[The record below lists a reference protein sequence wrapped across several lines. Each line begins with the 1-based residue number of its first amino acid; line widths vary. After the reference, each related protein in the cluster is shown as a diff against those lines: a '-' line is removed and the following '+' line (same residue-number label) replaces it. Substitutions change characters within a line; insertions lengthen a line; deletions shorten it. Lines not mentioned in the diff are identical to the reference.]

1 MGKVNLENVSPGMV
15 LEKDVKERSGR
26 VLLRAGTEISDRHM
40 NILKTW
46 GVTEVDVENLT
57 QAEVNA
63 QVTQQL
69 DPEAL
74 KIAEEQ
80 VSHLFCHT
88 DKEHPAMRKLMRIS
102 VMKQVRKPTVM

>member
-1 MGKVNLENVSPGMV
+1 MGKVNLENISPGMV
-15 LEKDVKERSGR
+15 LGKDVKERSGR

-57 QAEVNA
+57 QQEVNA

-69 DPEAL
+69 DPAAL

-80 VSHLFCHT
+80 VSYLFSHT
-88 DKEHPAMRKLMRIS
+88 DKEHPAMRELMRIS
-102 VMKQVRKPTVM
+102 VMKQVRNQR